1 MTIPMPFSGQSSQV
15 INIPKIITAPAIVVE
30 SLGLNI
36 PSQVYKIP
44 QFTIPDDYTLRV
56 PLLGTFEITSNLY
69 NNYYNWSG
77 SYSLANTT
85 KDAYGLRTRYF
96 MKADSA
102 LDLLSYNVQGKNQ
115 FVL

>member
-1 MTIPMPFSGQSSQV
+1 MPFGGRSSQDISV
-15 INIPKIITAPAIVVE
+15 PKTLRAPALVVE

-36 PSQVYKIP
+36 PSQEYKIP

-85 KDAYGLRTRYF
+85 KDAYSLKTRYF
-96 MKADSA
+96 IKADSV
-102 LDLLSYNVQGKNQ
+102 LDLLSYNVQGKHQ
-115 FVL
+115 LVL